1 MFQSTRPAWG
11 ATKARRRGLAAVYVS
26 IHAPRVGRDVTA
38 RGDRG
43 CDDVS
48 IHAPRVGRDGQS
60 GQHRTC
66 QSVSI
71 HAPRVGRDRVRTL
84 RHPERIVSIHAP
96 RVGRDAPVI
105 DATYTQA
112 LFQSTRPAW
121 GATIDCASSTNH
133 ERVSIHAPRV
143 GRDCAGVCTAAA
155 SFCFN
160 PRAPRGARRELQ
172 AQSFRLIL
180 FQSTRPAWGAT
191 IRTRLWTKS

>member
-11 ATKARRRGLAAVYVS
+11 ATKARRRGLAAVY
-26 IHAPRVGRDVTA
+26 
-38 RGDRG
+38 
-43 CDDVS
+43 VS

-96 RVGRDAPVI
+96 RVGRDHRLRLFHQPRKGFNPRAPRG
-105 DATYTQA
+105 ARLRRGLHGSGLF

-121 GATIDCASSTNH
+121 GATGTPGT
-133 ERVSIHAPRV
+133 VV
-143 GRDCAGVCTAAA
+143 
-155 SFCFN
+155 
-160 PRAPRGARRELQ
+160 
-172 AQSFRLIL
+172 
-180 FQSTRPAWGAT
+180 
-191 IRTRLWTKS
+191 